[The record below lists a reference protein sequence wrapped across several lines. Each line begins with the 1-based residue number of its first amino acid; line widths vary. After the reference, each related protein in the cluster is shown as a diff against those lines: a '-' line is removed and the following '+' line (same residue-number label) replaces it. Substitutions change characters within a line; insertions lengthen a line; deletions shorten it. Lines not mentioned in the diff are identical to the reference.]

1 MTSTLYWRE
10 LTVVH
15 DHCSGSWLMAAS
27 CDEGWIMAAAAATGG
42 GEASASCAASMAG
55 QWFIALGI
63 ANEVDDVR
71 WLIVPWHG

>member
-1 MTSTLYWRE
+1 
-10 LTVVH
+10 
-15 DHCSGSWLMAAS
+15 
-27 CDEGWIMAAAAATGG
+27 MAAAAATGG